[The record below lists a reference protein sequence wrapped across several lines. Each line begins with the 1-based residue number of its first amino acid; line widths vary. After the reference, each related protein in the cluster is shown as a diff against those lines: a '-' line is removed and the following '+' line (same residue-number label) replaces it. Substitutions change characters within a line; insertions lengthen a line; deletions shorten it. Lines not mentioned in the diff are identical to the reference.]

1 MSLQRTGTRNG
12 VMNGSGADVNF
23 DATCREIAL
32 LTDRMLACARSQ
44 EWEGIGGFETRR
56 RQLFEHLL
64 GDTGSGPPD
73 AARARRVADVI
84 RDVLERD
91 RELIRLGEVGRK
103 EALEI
108 LGAIQEGKRA
118 RRAYENP

>member
-1 MSLQRTGTRNG
+1 MSGPGT
-12 VMNGSGADVNF
+12 DINF

-32 LTDRMLACARSQ
+32 LTDRMLACARDHQ
-44 EWEGIGGFETRR
+44 WDGIGELENRR
-56 RQLFEHLL
+56 RQLFEQLL
-64 GDTGSGPPD
+64 GNTGNEPPD
-73 AARARRVADVI
+73 TAQARQLAAVI
-84 RDVLERD
+84 RNVLERD

-103 EALEI
+103 EALEV